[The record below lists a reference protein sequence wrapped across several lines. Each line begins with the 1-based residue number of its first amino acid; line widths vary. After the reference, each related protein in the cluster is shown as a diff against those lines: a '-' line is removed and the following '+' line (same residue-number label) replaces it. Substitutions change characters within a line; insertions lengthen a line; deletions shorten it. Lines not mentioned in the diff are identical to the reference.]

1 MLKVGDR
8 FTATKNTDPTQ
19 GWAPAPY
26 RLYGPSVEHIVIM
39 IGSWEGKLYYKSNL
53 GWAFLDSEV
62 KGALPQATR
71 EERILKKIKYLDN
84 KWENRH
90 AF

>member
-1 MLKVGDR
+1 MLKVGDK
-8 FTATKNTDPTQ
+8 FTATKNTDPTLR
-19 GWAPAPY
+19 WAPAPY
-26 RLYGPSVEHIVIM
+26 SLYGPSVEHIVIA
-39 IGSWEGKLYYKSNL
+39 IGSWRGKPYYKSNL
-53 GWAFLDSEV
+53 GWDFLDSEV
-62 KGALPQATR
+62 NGALPQATR

>member
-8 FTATKNTDPTQ
+8 FTATKNPDPSLR
-19 GWAPAPY
+19 WAPCPDSM
-26 RLYGPSVEHIVIM
+26 YGPSVEHIVIM

>member
-1 MLKVGDR
+1 MLKVGDK
-8 FTATKNTDPTQ
+8 FTATKNTDPALD
-19 GWAPAPY
+19 WATAPDY
-26 RLYGPSVEHIVIM
+26 MYGPSVEHIVIM
-39 IGSWEGKLYYKSNL
+39 IGSWGGKPYYKSNI

-62 KGALPQATR
+62 NGAPPQATR